1 MIIKTIPAGIYDANC
16 YIVIDEDTR
25 EAGIIDPGGDE
36 IKLEEI
42 IKSLDIKP
50 KFILLT
56 HAHVDHVGAVEYLS
70 KLLNIPFYMHESE
83 VKYIENDN
91 YVFGNIR
98 KADGYLDENTELYL
112 GNHRINVIHT
122 PGHTE
127 GGVCFLIDKNLFSGD
142 TLFQGAIGR
151 TDFSGGDFGKIISS
165 IKTKLLPLGDDI
177 TVYPGHGPKSSIGFE
192 KRNNPFLT

>member
-16 YIVIDEDTR
+16 YIVIDEETR

-42 IKSLDIKP
+42 IKDLNIKP

-70 KLLNIPFYMHESE
+70 KLLNIPFYMHEAE
-83 VKYIENDN
+83 EEYIKNDDL
-91 YVFGNIR
+91 FGNIR
-98 KADGYLDENTELYL
+98 KADGYLDENTELYI
-112 GNHRINVIHT
+112 GKHKVNVIHT
-122 PGHTE
+122 PGHTK
-127 GGVCFLIDKNLFSGD
+127 GGVCFLIDKDLFSGD
-142 TLFQGAIGR
+142 TLFQGAVGR
-151 TDFSGGDFGKIISS
+151 TDFAGGDYGKIITS
-165 IKTKLLPLGDDI
+165 IKTKLLPLGDDV

-192 KRNNPFLT
+192 KNNNPFLT

>member
-42 IKSLDIKP
+42 IKGLNIKP

-70 KLLNIPFYMHESE
+70 RLLNIPFYMHEAE
-83 VKYIENDN
+83 EEYVKNYILEST
-91 YVFGNIR
+91 R
-98 KADGYLDENTELYL
+98 LM
-112 GNHRINVIHT
+112 
-122 PGHTE
+122 
-127 GGVCFLIDKNLFSGD
+127 
-142 TLFQGAIGR
+142 
-151 TDFSGGDFGKIISS
+151 
-165 IKTKLLPLGDDI
+165 
-177 TVYPGHGPKSSIGFE
+177 
-192 KRNNPFLT
+192 